1 MKDLSLT
8 IENQTINFDF
18 DTSKKLGVASV
29 LANFFRENKGIAVY
43 FQTAI
48 DLSRVEAEY
57 NSSFLEDVL

>member
-18 DTSKKLGVASV
+18 DTSKKLDIAFV
-29 LANFFRENKGIAVY
+29 LANFFKENKGAALY

-48 DLSRVEAEY
+48 DLSKRD
-57 NSSFLEDVL
+57 NL